1 MEVSSVCQICAENY
15 TSELRKKTNDLKDK
29 ISDHIKEDTK
39 EVNQLKSK
47 AEEEIPNE
55 EKETLYESIDDLEKN
70 ILNKI
75 EDILNDI
82 LPTAFAIIKETAKRF
97 TENNE
102 IEVTATSFDKD
113 LAAEKDFVTIK
124 GDKAI
129 YQNKWIAAG
138 NEITWNMIHYDVQL
152 IGGIVKHQGKIA
164 EMQTGEG
171 KTLSATLPVF
181 LNALSGR
188 GVHLITV
195 NDYLAKRDCEWMG
208 AIFQFHG
215 LSID

>member
-1 MEVSSVCQICAENY
+1 MPLLKILNKFLGNKYEKDIKKIMPIVENINTEYNEISSLTND
-15 TSELRKKTNDLKDK
+15 ELRKKTNDLKDK

-97 TENNE
+97 RC
-102 IEVTATSFDKD
+102 
-113 LAAEKDFVTIK
+113 
-124 GDKAI
+124 
-129 YQNKWIAAG
+129 W
-138 NEITWNMIHYDVQL
+138 
-152 IGGIVKHQGKIA
+152 
-164 EMQTGEG
+164 
-171 KTLSATLPVF
+171 
-181 LNALSGR
+181 
-188 GVHLITV
+188 
-195 NDYLAKRDCEWMG
+195 C
-208 AIFQFHG
+208 
-215 LSID
+215 